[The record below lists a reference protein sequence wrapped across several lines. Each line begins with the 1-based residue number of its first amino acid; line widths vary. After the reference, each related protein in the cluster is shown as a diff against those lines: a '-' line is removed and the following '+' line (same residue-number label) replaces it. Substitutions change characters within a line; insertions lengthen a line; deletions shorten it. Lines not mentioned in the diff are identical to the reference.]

1 MTGATKGVVA
11 AACSGAILAGPPAA
25 GLAEHPL
32 QRRGARRRAW
42 LRGGART
49 RGGRVGEARRESEG
63 RGVGE
68 ARGRGVGE
76 AEGEGVGEARGREV
90 GRLDGNT

>member
-1 MTGATKGVVA
+1 MEFAR
-11 AACSGAILAGPPAA
+11 PPAA
-25 GLAEHPL
+25 GLDEHPL
-32 QRRGARRRAW
+32 TRRAR

-49 RGGRVGEARRESEG
+49 RGGLVGEARRESEG

-76 AEGEGVGEARGREV
+76 AEGEGVGEARGREG
-90 GRLDGNT
+90 GRRLREAALGIRAKTACNFM